1 MTALDVEHVQRA
13 LEAVT
18 RGDRRAADELLPLV
32 YHELRNLARSRLGRL
47 PPGQTLQPTA
57 LVHEAYLRVAGGRD
71 PGWDGKGHFFG
82 AAARAM
88 RDILVESARR
98 KGAVAHGGG
107 RRREELENAEPAIEP
122 PSGDV
127 LAVDEAVARLEE
139 VDPIKGQI
147 VNCRFFARLT
157 TDETAAALG
166 LTPITVRREWRYI
179 RAWLERQLDDTEP
192 EAQRRDIS
200 DP

>member
-1 MTALDVEHVQRA
+1 MTTNDVERMQRA
-13 LEAVT
+13 LEAAT
-18 RGDRRAADELLPLV
+18 QGDRQAAGELLPLV
-32 YHELRNLARSRLGRL
+32 YHQLRNLARKRLGRL
-47 PPGQTLQPTA
+47 PPGQTLEPTA
-57 LVHEAYLRVAGGRD
+57 LVHEAYLRVAGDRD

-88 RDILVESARR
+88 REILVENARR
-98 KGAVAHGGG
+98 KGAAVHGGD
-107 RRREELENAEPAIEP
+107 RRRVDIEGAEPAIEP
-122 PSGDV
+122 PPRDV
-127 LAVDEAVARLEE
+127 LAVDEAVARLEA

-179 RAWLERQLDDTEP
+179 RAWLQRQLCDTEP
-192 EAQRRDIS
+192 GPPREGIS